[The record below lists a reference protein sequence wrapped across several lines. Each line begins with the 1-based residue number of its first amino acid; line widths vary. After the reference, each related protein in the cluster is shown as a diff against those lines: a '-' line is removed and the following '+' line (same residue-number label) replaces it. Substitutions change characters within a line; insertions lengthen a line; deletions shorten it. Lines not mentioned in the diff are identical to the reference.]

1 MLRKRF
7 SLAITLTLLVA
18 VVVTFLTG
26 WVAAALDLNRFTYH
40 IYAAYLTVALSV
52 VHVFLHR
59 RTLAGQVRR
68 WVLGERSPSV
78 RAMVPADAARRPSR
92 PAERRLARRALISPA
107 VLLGLGAGLG
117 YVGGRNAGAQ
127 TLGEG
132 EDLGLAYHRWSTP
145 SYAGLLT
152 RSIHV
157 APRPEPYKTFP
168 GAPSIEL
175 PRVVAP
181 AGPPI
186 EQVIARRR
194 SVREYAD
201 RRVTLAE
208 VSRLLRDANGITDER
223 DPTLAFRAA
232 PSSGALYPVEIYPVI
247 FAVDGAAPGV
257 YHYDVRG
264 HRLTQLRPGDFRDDL
279 FQAALAQEMLVRCDL
294 VLVLTGLWPRVQW
307 KYVERSYRYILL
319 EAGHVGQNVYLA
331 ATALG
336 LGPCGI
342 GAFFDDQIN
351 RLLGLDEREEQ
362 SVYLLA
368 IGATNTA

>member
-1 MLRKRF
+1 MLSKRF
-7 SLAITLTLLVA
+7 SLAVTLTLLVA
-18 VVVTFLTG
+18 AVATFLTG
-26 WVAAALDLNRFTYH
+26 WIAAALDLNRFTYH
-40 IYAAYLTVALSV
+40 IYAAYLTVALSA
-52 VHVFLHR
+52 VHVVLHR
-59 RTLAGQVRR
+59 RTLAGQLRR
-68 WVLGERSPSV
+68 WVLGV
-78 RAMVPADAARRPSR
+78 RAPSARAKASADVARRPARLSG
-92 PAERRLARRALISPA
+92 RRLARRALVSPA

-117 YVGGRNAGAQ
+117 YFGGRSAGAR

-145 SYAGLLT
+145 SYAGLLP
-152 RSIHV
+152 RSIHI
-157 APRPEPYKTFP
+157 APRPEPYKALP
-168 GAPSIEL
+168 GARSIEL
-175 PRVVAP
+175 PRVVTP

-208 VSRLLRDANGITDER
+208 VSSVLRDANGITDER

-247 FAVDGAAPGV
+247 FAVDGVAAGV

-264 HRLTQLRPGDFRDDL
+264 HRLALLRPGDFRDDV
-279 FQAALAQEMLVRCDL
+279 FRAALAQEMLLQCDL

-342 GAFFDDQIN
+342 GAFFDDQVN

-368 IGATNTA
+368 LGAASPA